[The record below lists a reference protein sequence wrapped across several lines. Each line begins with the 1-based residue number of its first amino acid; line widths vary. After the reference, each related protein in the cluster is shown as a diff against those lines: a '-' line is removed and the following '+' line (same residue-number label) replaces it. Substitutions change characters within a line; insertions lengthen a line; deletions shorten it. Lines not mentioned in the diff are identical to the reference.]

1 MNQTA
6 DAAPEAPEA
15 PGSQSVVVP
24 SGISEPSG
32 VPGSGDVHDAVLVSV
47 FAPDLAS
54 VDVHFTD
61 PAGEPA
67 VAALADDGAGTHR
80 GLVPGLRPGASYAF
94 WAAGA
99 ELPADG
105 QLLLDPFARAIIQD
119 DGGAYWG
126 VHVTEDFDWGGDA
139 APAIPWRDTVI
150 YEAHVRGQSM
160 LHPEVPAELRGSYA
174 GMAHPAMIKHLL
186 GLGITAVQL
195 LPIHFHLDEP
205 HLKNLGLPNYWGY
218 NTLGFFAP
226 QDDYAS
232 PAARAAG
239 PQAVRDELKGM
250 VRLLH
255 QAGLEVILD
264 VVYNHT
270 AEGGK
275 DQKTY
280 SWRGLGDTAYYRHDD
295 AGNYLDTT
303 GCGNSLDFSSPPVVQ
318 MALESLRHWVQDYHV
333 DGFRFDLAV
342 TLARDEDNRFT
353 PRHPFLEAIA
363 TDPVL
368 SHVKMITEP
377 WDLGPDGWQTG
388 RFPQGFAD
396 WNDGFRDTV
405 RDFWVA
411 GRGALGGG
419 GEAPNVARLASVLG
433 GSRETFAASGRGP
446 LSSVNL
452 VTAHDGFT
460 LRDLVSHHRKH
471 NEDNGESNRDG
482 AEHNRSYNHGV
493 EGMSGDGVITAA
505 RLQTASNAMGTLL
518 VSLGVPMITAGDEFG
533 KTQRGNNNAYCQDN
547 ELSWLDWTPD
557 AFGQAMHRSTRA
569 FARIRRE
576 FLQHQPFVYP
586 TIAESSYLLWFNAEG
601 TPMRQEEWT
610 DGRTRLV
617 QLLLGS
623 TSGSIDGLVVF
634 NGHLEDRRI
643 RMPDADSLQDF
654 RRKDAAS
661 TRFELRYGTGARSHL
676 RRGARVGAGEAD
688 TAEGSSITVYRCDAP
703 GLQPRP

>member
-1 MNQTA
+1 MLAVPETA
-6 DAAPEAPEA
+6 ESPSA
-15 PGSQSVVVP
+15 VVP
-24 SGISEPSG
+24 SGISAPAAA
-32 VPGSGDVHDAVLVSV
+32 PGEGEARDVVNVSV
-47 FAPDLAS
+47 FAPDLAA
-54 VDVHFTD
+54 VDVHYTD
-61 PAGEPA
+61 PAGRRA
-67 VAALADDGAGTHR
+67 VAALSAEATGTHH
-80 GLVPGLRPGASYAF
+80 GLVAALRPGASYAF
-94 WAAGA
+94 WARGA
-99 ELPADG
+99 DLPDDG
-105 QLLLDPFARAIIQD
+105 QLLLDPFARAIIRD

-160 LHPEVPAELRGSYA
+160 LHPDVPEELRGSYA
-174 GMAHPAMIKHLL
+174 GMAHPAMIEHLL

-205 HLKNLGLPNYWGY
+205 HLQDLGLPNYWGY

-226 QDDYAS
+226 HTGYAS
-232 PAARAAG
+232 AAARAAG

-255 QAGLEVILD
+255 QAGIEVILD

-270 AEGGK
+270 AEGGQ

-303 GCGNSLDFSSPPVVQ
+303 GCGNTLDFSSPPVVEL
-318 MALESLRHWVQDYHV
+318 ALESLRHWVLDYHV

-353 PRHPFLEAIA
+353 PRHPFLAAIA
-363 TDPVL
+363 ADPVL

-411 GRGALGGG
+411 GRGALVGG
-419 GEAPNVARLASVLG
+419 GEAPNVARLASVLA

-446 LSSVNL
+446 LASVNL

-471 NEDNGESNRDG
+471 NQDNGESNRDG
-482 AEHNRSYNHGV
+482 AEHNLSYNHGV
-493 EGMSGDGVITAA
+493 EGASGDEAVTAA

-518 VSLGVPMITAGDEFG
+518 LSLGVPMITAGDEFG

-557 AFGQAMHRSTRA
+557 GFGRAMLRRTRA

-601 TPMRQEEWT
+601 EPMRQDEWT
-610 DGRTRLV
+610 DGRNRLV

-634 NGHLEDRRI
+634 NGNLEDRRI

-661 TRFELRYGTGARSHL
+661 TRFELRYGTGARSPL
-676 RRGARVGAGEAD
+676 RQGALVGAGELD
-688 TAEGSSITVYRCDAP
+688 IAEGSSITVYRCDAP
-703 GLQPRP
+703 GLLIRP